1 MRSIDLMASAQGQ
14 GVDLRVACAAPTFPL
29 SLIAVHTASSTMAHH
44 HDEHEEARVLRGIA
58 FKGLGLAV
66 LVLGIVLGGAAWLAW
81 GH

>member
-1 MRSIDLMASAQGQ
+1 
-14 GVDLRVACAAPTFPL
+14 
-29 SLIAVHTASSTMAHH
+29 MAHH

-66 LVLGIVLGGAAWLAW
+66 LVLGIVMGGAAWLAW